1 MMVPAFLV
9 AHAWAK
15 ICESNSPEKATGFS
29 IYYRIM
35 MLASSIGYVIWALF
49 LLRRLLRRRFGEVV
63 AGLTLISVALGTN
76 VFYYTVHEHMMSHA
90 YSFFLFAAFM
100 YLTVRW
106 YETQRWQALL
116 WLGFVSA
123 LIILVRPTNIVV
135 GLFFILYGITKWSN
149 FRERMMLWA
158 RYPIQF
164 SGAILV
170 ALTTIFPQL
179 LYWKTKTGNWF
190 FYSYADWERFYWE
203 DPAIVDGLFSYVK
216 GWYVYTPIMLLAT
229 IGIYFVWR
237 FAKEWLWPLL
247 VFYCLNTYIVLS
259 WWSWWYGGGF
269 GLRAFAEAAAPMS
282 IGLAALLAWIWQQ
295 KPIARYSLLLSIVFC
310 VVLNLFQ
317 TMQYKR
323 VYIIWNGMTK
333 ERYWKV
339 FGKTRL
345 TEQERKEIE
354 TMVKEPHR

>member
-1 MMVPAFLV
+1 
-9 AHAWAK
+9 
-15 ICESNSPEKATGFS
+15 
-29 IYYRIM
+29 
-35 MLASSIGYVIWALF
+35 
-49 LLRRLLRRRFGEVV
+49 
-63 AGLTLISVALGTN
+63 
-76 VFYYTVHEHMMSHA
+76 
-90 YSFFLFAAFM
+90 
-100 YLTVRW
+100 
-106 YETQRWQALL
+106 
-116 WLGFVSA
+116 
-123 LIILVRPTNIVV
+123 
-135 GLFFILYGITKWSN
+135 
-149 FRERMMLWA
+149 MLWA